1 MSRAGMMFA
10 ADAHG
15 DLVDYAFKDDLKR
28 GRIQPQKGAVKAV
41 TKVVKTVAST
51 ATSFLKDTGLAGIG
65 DFLGP
70 IGYVMSAYSFLE
82 QRRLG
87 KKQETAE
94 TRRVAETNK
103 LEEQKQKI
111 AEANIQKQ
119 RRALM
124 RESYLKR
131 SNIIANLAQSGVA
144 FPGTSIASGAT
155 GSLLT
160 QEALQQANL
169 TGVEMAGREM
179 SQTAQNIG
187 SYASQVA
194 TTGMQMQGYQNLAT
208 LGINIGRDF
217 KIGNPFEVP
226 KTESRSFSSDYFD
239 TFNVG

>member
-15 DLVDYAFKDDLKR
+15 DLVDYAFKDNIKR

-41 TKVVKTVAST
+41 TKVVSAAASFVKTT
-51 ATSFLKDTGLAGIG
+51 GIG

-70 IGYVMSAYSFLE
+70 IGYVMSAYSMLE

-87 KKQETAE
+87 KKQEKAE
-94 TRRVAETNK
+94 DRRVAETQR
-103 LEEQKQKI
+103 LEEQKQKV

-119 RRALM
+119 RRALT
-124 RESYLKR
+124 REAYLKR

-144 FPGTSIASGAT
+144 FPGTSVASGAT

-160 QEALQQANL
+160 QEAVQQANL

-179 SQTAQNIG
+179 SQTTQNIG
-187 SYASQVA
+187 TYASQVA

-208 LGINIGRDF
+208 LGMNIGRDF
-217 KIGNPFEVP
+217 GVGNPFEVP

>member
-1 MSRAGMMFA
+1 MSKAGMMYA
-10 ADAHG
+10 CDAHG
-15 DLVDYAFKDDLKR
+15 DLDDRAFREEGKK
-28 GRIQPQKGAVKAV
+28 GRIKPHGGAVKAV
-41 TKVVKTVAST
+41 TEVVSTAASVVSTAASFVKTT
-51 ATSFLKDTGLAGIG
+51 GIG

-70 IGYVMSAYSFLE
+70 IGYVMSAYSMLE

-87 KKQETAE
+87 KKQKTAE
-94 TRRVAETNK
+94 DRRVAEANK
-103 LEEQKQKI
+103 LEEQKQKV

-119 RRALM
+119 RRQLT

-144 FPGTSIASGAT
+144 FPGTSVVSGAT

-160 QEALQQANL
+160 QEAVQQANL
-169 TGVEMAGREM
+169 TGTEMAGRSM
-179 SQTAQNIG
+179 SDTTQQIG

-208 LGINIGRDF
+208 LGMNIGREF
-217 KIGNPFEVP
+217 KVGNPFEVP
-226 KTESRSFSSDYFD
+226 KAASRTFNSDYFD

>member
-15 DLVDYAFKDDLKR
+15 DLVDYAFKDDIKR
-28 GRIQPQKGAVKAV
+28 GRIQPQGGAVKAV
-41 TKVVKTVAST
+41 TKVVST
-51 ATSFLKDTGLAGIG
+51 AASFVTQTGIG

-70 IGYVMSAYSFLE
+70 VGYVMSAYSMLQ

-87 KKQETAE
+87 KKQESAE
-94 TRRVAETNK
+94 DRRVEEAKK
-103 LEEQKQKI
+103 LEEQKQKV

-119 RRALM
+119 RRQLT

-144 FPGTSIASGAT
+144 FPGTSVVSGAT

-160 QEALQQANL
+160 QEALQQSQL
-169 TGVEMAGREM
+169 TGTEMAGREM
-179 SQTAQNIG
+179 SQTTQNIG

-194 TTGMQMQGYQNLAT
+194 TTGMQMQGYQNLST
-208 LGINIGRDF
+208 LGFNVARDF
-217 KIGNPFEVP
+217 GVGNPFKVASNN
-226 KTESRSFSSDYFD
+226 KTPSDYFAPFD
-239 TFNVG
+239 SAIG

>member
-15 DLVDYAFKDDLKR
+15 DLVDYAFKDNIKR

-41 TKVVKTVAST
+41 TKVVSAAASFVKTT
-51 ATSFLKDTGLAGIG
+51 GIG

-70 IGYVMSAYSFLE
+70 IGYVMSAYSMLE

-87 KKQETAE
+87 KKQEKAE
-94 TRRVAETNK
+94 DRRVAETQR
-103 LEEQKQKI
+103 LEEQKQKV

-119 RRALM
+119 RRALT
-124 RESYLKR
+124 REAYLKR

-144 FPGTSIASGAT
+144 FPGTSVASGAT

-160 QEALQQANL
+160 QEAVQQANL

-179 SQTAQNIG
+179 SQTTQNIG
-187 SYASQVA
+187 TYASQVA

-208 LGINIGRDF
+208 LGMNIGRDF
-217 KIGNPFEVP
+217 GVGNPFEVP
-226 KTESRSFSSDYFD
+226 KTTSRTFSSDYFD